1 VDACYRGNDRASGYE
16 MPARHKILLVDDDQD
31 MLQLYRELL
40 GRLPSQPEIHTTTSG
55 AKAIAFLESEP
66 FSLLISDLS
75 MPKMDGLQ
83 VLSIVRRK
91 FPQLRTAV
99 LTGVVDEQFRT
110 RAYAIGVDIFLEKPG
125 TAQEIQLFLDCIESL
140 LGREIQGGFRGLQ
153 SKSLVDII
161 QLECLSQSSSV
172 LKVTNGV
179 REGRIWFQ
187 EGEIIHAATQ
197 DLSGEAAFH
206 RILSWKTGNFE
217 SLAGEPGQARTI
229 FESHQALLLKTAQAQ
244 DEAQAPAEADSKPAG
259 ETGGPDAASKAL
271 SAISRFQGVE
281 FVLTATTG
289 EAKARESWGVE
300 NPEQVAAWACELLQR
315 FEVLGERMQAGNL
328 SQVEG
333 FGLQNHV
340 ALVPQP
346 DVALCVGYQRHITAE
361 QMRDTTKKI
370 LASWAS

>member
-1 VDACYRGNDRASGYE
+1 

-31 MLQLYRELL
+31 MLQLYQELL

-55 AKAIAFLESEP
+55 AKAIVLLEAEP

-91 FPQLRTAV
+91 FPHLRTAV
-99 LTGVVDEQFRT
+99 LTCVADEQFRT

-125 TAQEIQLFLDCIESL
+125 TAQEIQLFLDCVESL
-140 LGREIQGGFRGLQ
+140 LGREVQGGFRGLQ

-161 QLECLSQSSSV
+161 QLECLSPSSSV

-187 EGEIIHAATQ
+187 DGAIIHAATQ

-217 SLAGEPGQARTI
+217 SLSGEPGQPRTI
-229 FESHQALLLKTAQAQ
+229 FESNQGLLLKTAQAQ
-244 DEAQAPAEADSKPAG
+244 DEARAPAAEASPSRA
-259 ETGGPDAASKAL
+259 ETAGPDSL
-271 SAISRFQGVE
+271 SGSLATISRFQGVE
-281 FVLTATTG
+281 FILTAATQ
-289 EAKARESWGVE
+289 EPKAKESWGVE
-300 NPEQVAAWACELLQR
+300 NPEPVAAWVREVLQR
-315 FEVLGERMQAGNL
+315 FEALGERLQAGNL
-328 SQVEG
+328 NQMEG
-333 FGLQNHV
+333 FGLQNHLT
-340 ALVPQP
+340 LVTQP
-346 DVALCVGYQRHITAE
+346 DTTLCVGFQRQLAAE
-361 QMRDTTKKI
+361 QMRNTMKKI
-370 LASWAS
+370 LATWVS